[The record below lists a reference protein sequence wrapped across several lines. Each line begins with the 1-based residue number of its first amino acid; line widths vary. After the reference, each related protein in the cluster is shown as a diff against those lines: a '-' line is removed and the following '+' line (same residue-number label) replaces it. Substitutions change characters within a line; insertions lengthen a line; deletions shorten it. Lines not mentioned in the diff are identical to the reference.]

1 MPGSTT
7 IITIENSQNSDLT
20 LKMQLRDLLD
30 DTSEPP
36 QRQPIPLLP
45 SHHSTAKLHDNPFAL
60 LQILPLSASSVR
72 GGGEEAGRG
81 DGGVE
86 EPRSNQLKEELEL
99 IPRYKVDFN
108 ELLYC
113 AIYTSPLCGSYRE

>member
-1 MPGSTT
+1 M
-7 IITIENSQNSDLT
+7 ENSQNSDLT
-20 LKMQLRDLLD
+20 LKVQLRDLLD

-36 QRQPIPLLP
+36 KRQPIALLP

-81 DGGVE
+81 GDGGAE
-86 EPRSNQLKEELEL
+86 EPRSNQLKGELEL
-99 IPRYKVDFN
+99 IDTRSI
-108 ELLYC
+108 LMSCC
-113 AIYTSPLCGSYRE
+113 AARFIPHLFSVSVSVFEQLAE